1 MSRGKDKVTQNRQ
14 KTGDSC
20 VGVGRSSHLVR
31 PLRGS
36 APADRF
42 DTLRLQHAREMA
54 EDYTE
59 LVLSLIDDEGEAR
72 VGRIAA
78 EHGVS
83 HVTAVRTL
91 QRLEKDGY
99 VILARHQPVCLTPAG
114 RRLANRA
121 RKRHEIVRDFLIFLG
136 VPARIAEL
144 DAEGAEHHMSAIT
157 VRKMKEFMKLG
168 GSND

>member
-1 MSRGKDKVTQNRQ
+1 MSQGKAKSNQNSE
-14 KTGDSC
+14 KLGDAC
-20 VGVGRSSHLVR
+20 VGVGRFSPSAR
-31 PLRGS
+31 PLRAS

-59 LVLSLIDDEGEAR
+59 LVLSLIDGEGEAR

-83 HVTAVRTL
+83 HVTALRTL

-99 VILARHQPVCLTPAG
+99 VTLARHQPVCLTAAG

-121 RKRHEIVRDFLIFLG
+121 RKRHEIVRDFLMFLG
-136 VPARIAEL
+136 VPPRIAEL

-157 VRKMKEFMKLG
+157 IRKMKEFIKQSS
-168 GSND
+168 SND